1 MKPGVIRRLHR
12 RSVIAAEGIG
22 KVENVRIKLAQRPA
36 RAGEIKQNIM
46 VIATESNRPPAGVN
60 PMQEVSM
67 RLNIKNV
74 LDLA

>member
-46 VIATESNRPPAGVN
+46 VIATE
-60 PMQEVSM
+60 
-67 RLNIKNV
+67 
-74 LDLA
+74 